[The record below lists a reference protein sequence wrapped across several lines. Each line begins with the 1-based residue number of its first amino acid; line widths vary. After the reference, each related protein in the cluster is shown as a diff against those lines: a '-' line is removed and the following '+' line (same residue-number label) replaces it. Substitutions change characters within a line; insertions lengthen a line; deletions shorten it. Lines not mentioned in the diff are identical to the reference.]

1 MQNNSKQKKRLIID
15 FNHISN
21 RLSKEEI
28 DELKAYYMSY
38 HKKMWMY
45 KSAYKRLNKRE
56 FAGNISSIVLQ
67 LVVLRH
73 QLQPV
78 ELHYWQ
84 YHQFLYLFKLI

>member
-1 MQNNSKQKKRLIID
+1 MQKKKLIID

-21 RLSKEEI
+21 RLSEEEI

-45 KSAYKRLNKRE
+45 KGAYKRLKNGSLLVI
-56 FAGNISSIVLQ
+56 FHPSCLQ
-67 LVVLRH
+67 LVVLHH

-84 YHQFLYLFKLI
+84 YHQFLS

>member
-45 KSAYKRLNKRE
+45 KSAYKRLKKWE
-56 FAGNISSIVLQ
+56 FAGNISSIVFATGGIASSIATSIGNIISFC
-67 LVVLRH
+67 RNSS
-73 QLQPV
+73 
-78 ELHYWQ
+78 
-84 YHQFLYLFKLI
+84 LYQA